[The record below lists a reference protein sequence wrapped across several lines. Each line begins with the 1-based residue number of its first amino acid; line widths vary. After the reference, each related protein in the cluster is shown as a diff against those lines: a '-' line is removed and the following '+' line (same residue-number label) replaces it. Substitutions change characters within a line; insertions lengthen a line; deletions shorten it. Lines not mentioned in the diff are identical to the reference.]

1 MEASLPRPGAATV
14 HSRNAGSQRRPG
26 GDPAL
31 DEALYRWEHPPPGQP
46 GGGYS
51 IEAAMLKAS
60 GGALAVV
67 LLVGGCAAASRKP
80 VDVEMPAADKH
91 FIVSNG
97 AGAKT

>member
-1 MEASLPRPGAATV
+1 
-14 HSRNAGSQRRPG
+14 
-26 GDPAL
+26 
-31 DEALYRWEHPPPGQP
+31 
-46 GGGYS
+46 
-51 IEAAMLKAS
+51 MLKAF

-97 AGAKT
+97 ARAKT